1 LNFRNT
7 IRNGAD
13 LDKTYFANN
22 EYFKDYFMNDHIL
35 SKVKEL
41 VGRTFR
47 EKGSSNAFYHNFTH
61 TAEVVK
67 VAEEIANASGVD
79 ESEKEV
85 LLIAAWFHD
94 IGHTECCDGHEDV
107 GIERAAKFLKEND
120 YPDDR
125 IEKVVSLINATRMP
139 RNPKNLLEEIICD
152 ADLHHLGTN
161 TYDVKGELF
170 RNEVEALNGS
180 KIAEEDWL
188 KNNLKFF
195 NEHKFFTDCAK
206 QRFETQKNINY
217 IKIEKK
223 LKKVNKKMEEES
235 NPGFEEKNKDK
246 KKDKDPE
253 KGASR
258 SFETIYRNI
267 VRTHV
272 DFSSM
277 ADTKANIMISVNT
290 LVLTI
295 IVSIMVRKLD
305 TNPHLIIPTAM
316 LTLTSLIALVYAI
329 LVTRPKVTRGIF
341 TKEEIKEKKV
351 NLLFF
356 GNFHKMSLDD
366 FKWGTQEMVKDKDY
380 LYDNM
385 IIDFYYLGQ
394 VLGQKYQK
402 LRICYTFFMYGLII
416 SVLAFAIAFIFFPG
430 TDIGPLIE

>member
-1 LNFRNT
+1 M
-7 IRNGAD
+7 
-13 LDKTYFANN
+13 NN
-22 EYFKDYFMNDHIL
+22 DIL
-35 SKVKEL
+35 SKVKEFI
-41 VGRTFR
+41 GKTFR
-47 EKGSSNAFYHNFTH
+47 EKGSSDRSYHNFTH
-61 TAEVVK
+61 TAEVAK
-67 VAEEIANASGVD
+67 TAEEIADAIGIS
-79 ESEKEV
+79 ESDKEA

-94 IGHTECCDGHEDV
+94 IGHIETCEGHENV
-107 GIERAAKFLKEND
+107 GIELATNFLRDNGYSVEGIK
-120 YPDDR
+120 R
-125 IEKVVSLINATRMP
+125 VVSLINATRMP
-139 RNPKNLLEEIICD
+139 RTPQNILEEIICD

-161 TYDVKGELF
+161 NYDKKTELYK
-170 RNEVEALNGS
+170 NEVEALECC
-180 KIAEEDWL
+180 KIPEKDWL
-188 KNNLKFF
+188 QNNLIFM
-195 NEHKFFTDCAK
+195 EQHKFYTDYAK

-217 IKIEKK
+217 IKTKKK
-223 LKKVNKKMEEES
+223 LKKVKKHLE
-235 NPGFEEKNKDK
+235 EEKNSGFGESIKDK

-253 KGASR
+253 KGAGR

-290 LVLTI
+290 LMLTI

-316 LTLTSLIALVYAI
+316 LTLTSLSALVYAI

-366 FKWGTQEMVKDKDY
+366 FRWGTQEMVKDKDY

-416 SVLAFAIAFIFFPG
+416 SVLAFAIAFIMFPG
-430 TDIGPLIE
+430 TDLGPLLE

>member
-1 LNFRNT
+1 M
-7 IRNGAD
+7 
-13 LDKTYFANN
+13 NN
-22 EYFKDYFMNDHIL
+22 NIL
-35 SKVKEL
+35 SKVKEFI
-41 VGRTFR
+41 GKTFR
-47 EKGSSNAFYHNFTH
+47 EKGSSESYYHNFTH
-61 TAEVVK
+61 TAEVAK
-67 VAEEIANASGVD
+67 VAAEIADASGID
-79 ESEKEV
+79 EEEKEAV
-85 LLIAAWFHD
+85 LIAAWFHD
-94 IGHTECCDGHEDV
+94 IGHIEICEGHEDV
-107 GIERAAKFLKEND
+107 GIEMATKFLKENI
-120 YPDDR
+120 YPLEGID
-125 IEKVVSLINATRMP
+125 KVVSLINATRMP
-139 RNPKNLLEEIICD
+139 RNPKNILEQIICD

-161 TYDVKGELF
+161 NYDLKAELF
-170 RNEVEALNGS
+170 RNEIEALQGC
-180 KIAEEDWL
+180 KVPEVEWL
-188 KNNLKFF
+188 RNNLKFL
-195 NEHKFFTDCAK
+195 EQHKYFTDYAK
-206 QRFETQKNINY
+206 NRFETQKNINY
-217 IKIEKK
+217 IKAEKK
-223 LKKVNKKMEEES
+223 LKKVIKKMEEEKNS
-235 NPGFEEKNKDK
+235 GFGESTKDK
-246 KKDKDPE
+246 KKDKDQD

-305 TNPHLIIPTAM
+305 TNPHLVIPTAM
-316 LTLTSLIALVYAI
+316 LTLTSLVALVYAI

-385 IIDFYYLGQ
+385 IVDFYYLGQ

-416 SVLAFAIAFIFFPG
+416 SVIAFAIAFIMYPG
-430 TDIGPLIE
+430 TDLGPLIE